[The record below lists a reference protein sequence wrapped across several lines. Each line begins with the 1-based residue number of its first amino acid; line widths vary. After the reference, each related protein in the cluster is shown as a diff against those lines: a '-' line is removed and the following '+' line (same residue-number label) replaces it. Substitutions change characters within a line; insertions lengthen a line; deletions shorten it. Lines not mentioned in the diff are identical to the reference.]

1 MYNDISP
8 AVEKNKGLDYTI
20 KSFLAKFFI
29 KDKGSVADLT
39 SNYTKAS
46 HKRKK
51 PENRKYIYIYIYLKI
66 KIDSFNDATLK
77 LSGHGNNFY
86 VMATKREI
94 CCKCQ

>member
-1 MYNDISP
+1 MYHDISP

-29 KDKGSVADLT
+29 KDKGSVTDLT

-51 PENRKYIYIYIYLKI
+51 PENREYIYISKSKL
-66 KIDSFNDATLK
+66 TLLMMPP
-77 LSGHGNNFY
+77 LS
-86 VMATKREI
+86 
-94 CCKCQ
+94 